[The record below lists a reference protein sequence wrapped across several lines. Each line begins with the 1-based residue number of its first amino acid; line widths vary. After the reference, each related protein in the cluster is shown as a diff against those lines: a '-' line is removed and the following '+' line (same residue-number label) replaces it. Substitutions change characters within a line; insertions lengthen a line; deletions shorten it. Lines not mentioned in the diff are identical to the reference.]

1 MTQKNICIQLFFA
14 LFIACVTSCKKGEY
28 IENPNLTY
36 KYIEFERVGEVNI
49 SQLLLNG
56 KPVERSQ
63 LSGAYQIPFHGEDS
77 LALTLVYGK
86 NTLTKKFDMSKAY
99 QSYYLFAKGNNL
111 DSLAVLTNHPLD
123 GVEVPEGR
131 KFYLNIYNENKYL
144 SPDGGPIHLAFYDF
158 IGEFSPFEVN
168 YTEEPVDTIFNIKS
182 QFEEGFREVKLLNYY
197 NYENGMRGLWK
208 AKVLHQNKTP
218 LKSKDGKDLY
228 FFMGMPDEY
237 KIVYA
242 YIPNYE
248 PYYETWDYNSWT
260 ELPNGSLGIY
270 LQFNSYLYK

>member
-56 KPVERSQ
+56 KPVEKSQ

-111 DSLAVLTNHPLD
+111 DSLAILNNHPLD
-123 GVEVPEGR
+123 GVEIPEGR
-131 KFYLNIYNENKYL
+131 KFYLNIYNENKFL
-144 SPDGGPIHLAFYDF
+144 SPDGSPIHLAFYDI

-197 NYENGMRGLWK
+197 NNGMVGYWK
-208 AKVLHQNKTP
+208 AKVLHQDKTP

-228 FFMGMPDEY
+228 FYMPISDYE

-242 YIPNYE
+242 YFSKTE
-248 PYYETWDYNSWT
+248 PYFDPFDYNSYA
-260 ELPNGSLGIY
+260 ELPNGSLGTFFGYTTY
-270 LQFNSYLYK
+270 LSK